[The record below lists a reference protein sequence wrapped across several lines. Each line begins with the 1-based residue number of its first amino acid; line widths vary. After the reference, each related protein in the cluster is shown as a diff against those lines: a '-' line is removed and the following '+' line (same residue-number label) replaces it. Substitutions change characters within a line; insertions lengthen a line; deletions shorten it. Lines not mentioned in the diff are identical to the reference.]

1 MLIHYGLIS
10 VDSFFFTNSG
20 QDMVQIVM
28 KISTEPD
35 KWVFV
40 FDVSPSGTWGHIIQK
55 IQEVYKKHHIMS
67 DIG

>member
-1 MLIHYGLIS
+1 
-10 VDSFFFTNSG
+10 
-20 QDMVQIVM
+20 MVQIVM

>member
-1 MLIHYGLIS
+1 MLISDGLGS
-10 VDSFFFTNSG
+10 VDSFFCTNSG
-20 QDMVQIVM
+20 QEMVQMVM